1 MPATRAVPP
10 QLCGR
15 PVTREELL
23 TAGLSWAY
31 VRAHFTALFRGVWWH
46 GPPPESLVPWLHAAL
61 RILPPG
67 SLVSHVSALQ
77 LRGIDLGGRFPVHFS
92 TRSSHHTVRDGLV
105 LHRRIGTIWL
115 DEVRGLATTTPE
127 RAFVDSATLL
137 GLRDLV
143 RAGDALVHAG
153 LVTLDQL
160 RDFCVQSHLDGVVR
174 ARRAVALV
182 REGVESFLE
191 TDVRLILVFARL
203 PVDGCNVDILDDA
216 GRFVARGDILFSR
229 FKVLVEYDGWHH
241 ERDARQRQK
250 DHLRRERLEAAGWIV
265 VVVTIQDMKDPLGIV
280 RRVAAALDRRGYR
293 GPRPVMSVT
302 WGSWFGAK

>member
-1 MPATRAVPP
+1 MPGRADIPDE
-10 QLCGR
+10 LMGR
-15 PVTREELL
+15 PVTPADAARLGVSPTVL
-23 TAGLSWAY
+23 RRRFVSLY
-31 VRAHFTALFRGVWWH
+31 RGVWWF
-46 GPPPESLVPWLHAAL
+46 GAPPTDARTWVRAAL
-61 RILPPG
+61 MVLPPDT
-67 SLVSHVSALQ
+67 LVSHLTALRLMGVS
-77 LRGIDLGGRFPVHFS
+77 LGRLHPLHFS
-92 TRSSHHTVRDGLV
+92 TRTAAQTKQTGLT
-105 LHRRIGTIWL
+105 LHRRLGLMWRYEL
-115 DEVRGLATTTPE
+115 DGLATTTPE

-143 RAGDALVHAG
+143 RAGDALVHAR

-160 RDFCVQSHLDGVVR
+160 RDFCVRSHLDGVVR

-265 VVVTIQDMKDPLGIV
+265 IVVTIQDMKDPLGIV
-280 RRVAAALDRRGYR
+280 RRVTAALDRRGYR
-293 GPRPVMSVT
+293 GPSPVMSVT
-302 WGSWFGAK
+302 WRAWFAA